1 MAKYDFKCNN
11 EDCGVVQ
18 EVIQSVHDPLPEWKK
33 CPACGCRAEHV
44 ILPSG
49 APSISQANLEKQS
62 FDSLIGRDSE
72 KRWENIRE
80 RQTKRDKVRH
90 ATGQENLTMTGFNEF
105 KPLPADKKLTLVK
118 GLKQEN
124 N

>member
-33 CPACGCRAEHV
+33 CPACGCRASHV
-44 ILPSG
+44 FSVV
-49 APSISQANLEKQS
+49 SISQANLEKQS
-62 FDSLIGRDSE
+62 FDALIGRDAE

-80 RQTKRDKVRH
+80 RQVKRDKVRQ